1 MTNRADSSAEARPGW
16 LLPWRVGFQTSWL
29 PRDIVA
35 GIALGVVM
43 VPQGMA
49 YATLAGLPPE
59 TGLYATM
66 AAIVGY
72 ALLGSSRQ
80 LVVGP
85 DSSTSTLLA
94 AALIPLVGAGAAAD
108 ELTGTAA
115 MIALVAGGLLLL
127 AGLLRAGIIANFIS
141 KPVLVGYMNAL
152 AITIIVNQAPK
163 ILGYSVEA
171 SDVLPAIGEI
181 LSNLGSTDVLSLA
194 MGAGCLVIIFG
205 LRRIAPQI
213 PGALVAVIVALVVSA
228 ALDLADEGLDV
239 VGDLPAGLPSIGLPS
254 ADLGQSA
261 VLLLAA
267 AAVALMGFA
276 DTTVT
281 STVFAERGRY
291 RVDANQD
298 LYGLGAA
305 SAFSGLAGG
314 LTISASDSRT
324 AVAAQAGGKSQ
335 VANLVGVVVI
345 GVILV
350 FFSSVLAP
358 LPSAALGAVVISAGV
373 ALFDTKTFR
382 ALWVQNRSDFWI
394 GIVALVGALVLGLL
408 PGIVI
413 AVFLSLWNV
422 LMRAATT
429 SAAVLARSDVRNAW
443 QNVQRLDQGSTLPG
457 ALVIRWES
465 ALFFGNARGFS
476 DQVKELVTASG
487 EPISWVIFDAEA
499 TSDADFTGTS
509 TLLELIRYLE
519 ERGITLVIAE
529 PNGRV
534 REEMEISGVTAAI
547 GPERLYPSVDVAGRA
562 YLDAHPDVQ
571 PTPLQGGPPATPGS

>member
-1 MTNRADSSAEARPGW
+1 MTATAPPPSRTDGRLSW
-16 LLPWRVGFQTSWL
+16 LMPWRAGFQTSWI

-35 GIALGVVM
+35 GVALGVVM

-94 AALIPLVGAGAAAD
+94 AALVPIVGAGAAVD
-108 ELTGTAA
+108 LLTGTAA
-115 MIALVAGGLLLL
+115 MIALLAGGILLL

-141 KPVLVGYMNAL
+141 KAVLVGYMNAL

-163 ILGYSVEA
+163 ILGYSVES
-171 SDVLPAIGEI
+171 SDVLPAAWEV
-181 LSNLGSTDVLSLA
+181 LTNLGKTDPLTFA
-194 MGAGCLVIIFG
+194 IGAGCLVIIFG

-213 PGALVAVIVALVVSA
+213 PGALVAVVVALVLSA
-228 ALDLADEGLDV
+228 AFDWADQGVAV
-239 VGDLPAGLPSIGLPS
+239 VGDLPAGLPTIGFPS
-254 ADLGQSA
+254 ADMGQFS

-267 AAVALMGFA
+267 FAVALMGFA

-291 RVDANQD
+291 RVNANQD
-298 LYGLGAA
+298 LYRPGCRPRPLRDGRRPDDLGQR
-305 SAFSGLAGG
+305 LADRGG
-314 LTISASDSRT
+314 C
-324 AVAAQAGGKSQ
+324 GGRWLSQ

-350 FFSSVLAP
+350 FFASLLAP

-373 ALFDTKTFR
+373 ALFDVKTFR
-382 ALWVQNRSDFWI
+382 ALWVQNRPDFWT
-394 GIVALVGALVLGLL
+394 GIVALIGALTLGLL
-408 PGIVI
+408 PGIVL
-413 AVFLSLWNV
+413 AVFLSLWIL

-429 SAAVLARSDVRNAW
+429 STAVLARSDV
-443 QNVQRLDQGSTLPG
+443 
-457 ALVIRWES
+457 
-465 ALFFGNARGFS
+465 NARG
-476 DQVKELVTASG
+476 
-487 EPISWVIFDAEA
+487 
-499 TSDADFTGTS
+499 
-509 TLLELIRYLE
+509 R
-519 ERGITLVIAE
+519 
-529 PNGRV
+529 
-534 REEMEISGVTAAI
+534 
-547 GPERLYPSVDVAGRA
+547 ERLPPGQ
-562 YLDAHPDVQ
+562 DAPPDC
-571 PTPLQGGPPATPGS
+571 S